1 MSVQVA
7 GNPGSPL
14 GIKRAK
20 LVVRRV
26 LDIIANIGSLNFLTP
41 KPGLL
46 SLQALRPLHL
56 LPSRTSVSC
65 ARRARDPG
73 SPNVIRAVTTA
84 VIKWR
89 KDDLHPGQL
98 PIATKREDVSQLLF
112 CLQSRYTN
120 RPIEFRRL

>member
-1 MSVQVA
+1 MGSLLPSLLLQYSTILHIYVKCPHVQHLIFIQMSVQVA

-26 LDIIANIGSLNFLTP
+26 LDIIANIDSVNLLTA

-56 LPSRTSVSC
+56 LPSRTSISC
-65 ARRARDPG
+65 ARPARDPG
-73 SPNVIRAVTTA
+73 SPNVIRPMTTVA
-84 VIKWR
+84 IK
-89 KDDLHPGQL
+89 
-98 PIATKREDVSQLLF
+98 
-112 CLQSRYTN
+112 
-120 RPIEFRRL
+120 